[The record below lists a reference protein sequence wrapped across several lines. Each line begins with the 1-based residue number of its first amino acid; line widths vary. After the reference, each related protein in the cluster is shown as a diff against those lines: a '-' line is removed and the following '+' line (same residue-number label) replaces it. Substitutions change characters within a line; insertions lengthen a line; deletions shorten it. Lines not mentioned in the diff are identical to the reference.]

1 VKERTRL
8 KFLAI
13 MGIEVWV
20 PRDHCSVIES
30 ELLNDHV
37 LLESLEKERY
47 VGASDSRN
55 WQVLTDNVTDCRR
68 CTVCQNRVQALVG
81 EGNSHADLMF
91 IGGAPDETEDQ
102 LGAPFVGQSGQ
113 LLTEMIRAMGWARE
127 AVYLTNIIK
136 CKIPEERDPTQ
147 SEVNECLVY
156 LEQQIKLVQPKVILA
171 VGEVAAKALLA
182 TDSPL
187 SQLSGKIHY
196 RNEIPLVAIL
206 HPAYLLR
213 EPLEKRKTWLDLQVV
228 LNCLKNGVN

>member
-1 VKERTRL
+1 VKQRTRL

-13 MGIEVWV
+13 MGVEVWV
-20 PRDHCSVIES
+20 PRDRYSVIES
-30 ELLNDHV
+30 ELRNDNV
-37 LLESLEKERY
+37 PLGALAKERY
-47 VGASDSRN
+47 VADNDDLN
-55 WQVLTDNVTDCRR
+55 WQILTDNVTDCRR
-68 CTVCQNRVQALVG
+68 CAICQNRVQALVG

-102 LGAPFVGQSGQ
+102 LGGPFVGQSGQ

-127 AVYLTNIIK
+127 QVYLTNIIK
-136 CKIPEERDPTQ
+136 CKIPEGRDPAP

-156 LEQQIKLVQPKVILA
+156 LEQQIKLVQPKMILA

-213 EPLEKRKTWLDLQVV
+213 QPLEKRKTWLDLQVV